1 MFPVIASVV
10 PLKVAFVFALTTVDD
25 ALDVIKL
32 LAAAQFA
39 TETIP

>member
-1 MFPVIASVV
+1 MFPVIESVV
-10 PLKVAFVFALTTVDD
+10 PLKVALVFALTTVDD

-32 LAAAQFA
+32 PPVAQFA